1 MRTIEIPLI
10 DKNQFFPFDDRNL
23 PGFEW
28 LEKLYNA
35 LKPLSGFRLINGKEA
50 LMIWVRVGSNGSQP
64 VEAHGKYGQCDY
76 EAELS
81 TPTIHGWWVMTI
93 ELLFTDED
101 GNDLEASKIKF
112 YSSDFNVPEII
123 QNNFSEVLQHLQRQ
137 AAVPTFDPQRI
148 ARALAV
154 LAEE

>member
-10 DKNQFFPFDDRNL
+10 DKNELFPFDDRNL

-35 LKPLSGFRLINGKEA
+35 LKPLSGFKLINGKEA
-50 LMIWVRVGSNGSQP
+50 LMIWVRVGSNDSQP
-64 VEAHGKYGQCDY
+64 VEADGKYGQGGY

-93 ELLFTDED
+93 ELHFP
-101 GNDLEASKIKF
+101 NDNPMANMITF
-112 YSSDFNVPEII
+112 YSSNFNHPEII
-123 QNNFSEVLQHLQRQ
+123 RAKFARILEHVRIQ
-137 AAVPTFDPQRI
+137 ASTPTFDPQRI

-154 LAEE
+154 LVEE